1 MDLKDK
7 QTTKNKHF
15 SYSLDF
21 AISGLKVAFKEE
33 RNLRFHIC
41 ALIAVCILGA
51 VFRLS
56 LNEWLWI
63 LLSAVLVIVAELA
76 NTALENTVDMVTN
89 YHFHPLGKKVKDIGA
104 GMVLVQAIFALIVGG
119 IIFIPKIYQLI
130 F

>member
-41 ALIAVCILGA
+41 SLIAVCLLGMILK
-51 VFRLS
+51 LS

-104 GMVLVQAIFALIVGG
+104 GMVLVQALFALIVGC
-119 IIFIPKIYQLI
+119 FILVPKLYHL
-130 F
+130 FF